1 MNYKCF
7 LLFYYVFIFSLSAK
21 SQNNFIAGKSYFSE
35 SDYVEYIV
43 GNSPF
48 IISVP
53 HGGSLKP
60 SEIPDRNCT
69 NCTYVM
75 DTNTQELGRAI
86 GEAVFRQWGCY
97 PHIIVNRLH
106 RIKLDA
112 NRDKPEAADG
122 NFLAEK
128 AWEAYQNYVDA
139 AKSEVNKNY
148 GKGIFLDLHG
158 HGHTIQ
164 RLELGYLLTANE
176 LEKSDLNTQKIIN
189 YSSFK
194 SLATNNL
201 QKTKHNDLLRGDFA
215 IGTLLSQKG
224 FPAIPSKQDPYPA
237 AADPYFNGGFNTLRN
252 GSMDEGTMDALQIE
266 TNYTGVR
273 DNATNRKR
281 FGDSLAT
288 TMKIFFQKYYFPN
301 FPFCTNTALQE
312 KTVIEKNIRPNPF
325 CDHID
330 LPFEPTMRLSYHLF
344 DLQGKLVSSGY
355 TLTKSIQLT
364 DNLALE
370 SYLLRVNEN
379 DVEIFSQIIMHK
391 CL

>member
-1 MNYKCF
+1 MTYKIFISIC
-7 LLFYYVFIFSLSAK
+7 YVFIFSLSAK
-21 SQNNFIAGKSYFSE
+21 SQNSFIAGKSYFSE
-35 SDYVEYIV
+35 SDYIEYIA

-69 NCTYVM
+69 NCVYVM

-97 PHIIVNRLH
+97 PHIIINRLH
-106 RIKLDA
+106 RLKLDA

-128 AWEAYQNYVDA
+128 AWDAYQKYVDA
-139 AKSEVNKNY
+139 AKNEVNKSY
-148 GKGIFLDLHG
+148 GKGVFLDLHG
-158 HGHTIQ
+158 HGHDIQ
-164 RLELGYLLTANE
+164 RLELGYLLTAYE

-189 YSSFK
+189 YSSVK
-194 SLATNNL
+194 SLAINNL
-201 QKTKHNDLLRGDFA
+201 QKVKHNDLLRGDFA

-224 FPAIPSKQDPYPA
+224 FPAVPSKQDPFPTA
-237 AADPYFNGGFNTLRN
+237 NDPYFNGGFNTLRN
-252 GSMDEGTMDALQIE
+252 GSIDAGSIDALQIE

-301 FPFCTNTALQE
+301 FPFCKTNALQE
-312 KTVIEKNIRPNPF
+312 NTTVEKNINPNPF

-330 LPFEPTMRLSYHLF
+330 LPFEPTTALEYNIF

-355 TLTKSIQLT
+355 TLTKTIQHLDT
-364 DNLALE
+364 LALGT
-370 SYLLRVNEN
+370 YLLSVKKNGVQN
-379 DVEIFSQIIMHK
+379 FSTIIIRK